1 MLHQAGADDE
11 LLLFDQSS
19 ISEEFR
25 KPLTN
30 SRVVLS
36 FEKGTLEASWVG
48 NEPFGPCT
56 AALCIYNGNFTAFST
71 YCGTSNGEIKAA
83 WVGIVKGNKIQGVFS
98 WIMEDGSTLKYF
110 FGGTGREKGNENSQ
124 AATF

>member
-1 MLHQAGADDE
+1 MRII
-11 LLLFDQSS
+11 LLLIAFFFVFKNLDGQIIKKVTIPETIITSLDGKVYNVILREVNNS
-19 ISEEFR
+19 DENLIRSEEFR

-48 NEPFGPCT
+48 
-56 AALCIYNGNFTAFST
+56 
-71 YCGTSNGEIKAA
+71 
-83 WVGIVKGNKIQGVFS
+83 IVKGNKIQGVFS
-98 WIMEDGSTLKYF
+98 WIMEDGSAMKYF
-110 FGGTGREKGNENSQ
+110 FGGTGREKEIENSQ